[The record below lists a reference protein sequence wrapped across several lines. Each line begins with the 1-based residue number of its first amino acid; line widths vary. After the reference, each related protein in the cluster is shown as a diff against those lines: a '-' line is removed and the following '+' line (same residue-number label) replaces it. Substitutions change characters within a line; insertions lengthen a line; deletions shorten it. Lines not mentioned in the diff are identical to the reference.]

1 MRSEVES
8 DARAKLENKCM
19 RVNYTQHMQSVEI
32 LAIILAREMKIFVYH
47 VRTLMMIDKFSW
59 WVKLNLVLFDM
70 VFLQLTTLGRSTQN
84 IIYSKI
90 YIDGVKHAIVI
101 FSRINIQ
108 WIKII
113 FCQLIS
119 IIIFCYIPLI
129 CMKKFLYGGV

>member
-1 MRSEVES
+1 MCVVFQLKMRSEVES

-90 YIDGVKHAIVI
+90 LMELNMRLLFFQESTSSELK
-101 FSRINIQ
+101 
-108 WIKII
+108 
-113 FCQLIS
+113 
-119 IIIFCYIPLI
+119 
-129 CMKKFLYGGV
+129 